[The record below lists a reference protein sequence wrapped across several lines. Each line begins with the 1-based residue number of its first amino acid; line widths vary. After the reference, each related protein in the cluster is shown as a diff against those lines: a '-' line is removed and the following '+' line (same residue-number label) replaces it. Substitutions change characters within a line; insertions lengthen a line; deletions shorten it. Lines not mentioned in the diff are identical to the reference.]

1 MRSTPIWIAAAL
13 AAMAVLPAAL
23 AAADLPRVHALTGAR
38 IVVRPGTVI
47 ETGTVV
53 LRDGV
58 IDAVGA
64 GVEPPPDARRWD
76 AKGLTVYAGLIELY
90 AVRPWPEAKDGSP
103 AQTGHPNPLVHPE
116 RDIALHPL
124 EESAVAKLREAG
136 FTTALVVPGGGLFRG
151 RSALLNLGDGTLERN
166 LLRRGVAQHV
176 TIKPQTGEDAGYP
189 GSLMGAVA
197 LFRQTVLDAAWQ
209 AAAQA
214 AYTRNPAQERPPLS
228 PALSAL
234 GPVAAGDEILVFET
248 EHALD
253 TLRAAALARELRLRA
268 WVVGNGE
275 EYQRLAEIT
284 AAALP
289 QVLPLAFP
297 KPPQPPKPSPAVAGA
312 EAAPDPTVELDE
324 LRHWD
329 LAPENPSRLLA
340 TRLSVAFTS
349 HRQEEPR
356 KLYEHL
362 HRALG
367 RGLTADQALAALTV
381 TPARMLGIDQRTGTV
396 ERGKMA
402 NLVVVEG
409 DLFVERPK
417 IRAVWIDGAHHEV
430 KEREKPAVDPAGTW
444 DLVVKTPEGEE
455 IPVTIEL
462 TGKPEALRGTV
473 AAMSQT
479 AELAAVEVSGTSLE
493 LSFDGAPFAMPGTIT
508 MTLEISGDGATGSG
522 TAPQGPFTVS
532 GSRRK
537 KPEAPR

>member
-1 MRSTPIWIAAAL
+1 MRSTQLWLAAAL
-13 AAMAVLPAAL
+13 AALPAAL
-23 AAADLPRVHALTGAR
+23 PAADLPRVHALTGAR

-47 ETGTVV
+47 EAGTVV

-58 IDAVGA
+58 IEAVGA
-64 GVEPPPDARRWD
+64 GIEPPPDARLWD
-76 AKGLTVYAGLIELY
+76 AKGLTVYPGLIETY

-116 RDIALHPL
+116 RDVALHPL

-189 GSLMGAVA
+189 DSLMGAVA
-197 LFRQTVLDAAWQ
+197 LFRQTLLDAGWQ
-209 AAAQA
+209 AAAHA
-214 AYTRNPAQERPPLS
+214 AYSRNPAQRRPPLS

-234 GPVAAGDEILVFET
+234 GPAAAGDEIVVFET

-275 EYQRLAEIT
+275 EYQRLAEIEAT
-284 AAALP
+284 GLP

-297 KPPQPPKPSPAVAGA
+297 KPPQPPKPLPAVAGGA

-329 LAPENPSRLLA
+329 LAPENPGRLLA
-340 TRLSVAFTS
+340 TRLPVAFTS

-367 RGLTADQALAALTV
+367 HGLTADQALAALTV
-381 TPARMLGIDQRTGTV
+381 TPARLLGIDQRTGTV

-417 IRAVWIDGAHHEV
+417 IRAVWVDGARHEV
-430 KEREKPAVDPAGTW
+430 KEREKPEVDPAGTW

-462 TGKPEALRGTV
+462 TGKPEALRGTAAAMGQTADLV
-473 AAMSQT
+473 AA
-479 AELAAVEVSGTSLE
+479 EVSGKSLE
-493 LSFDGAPFAMPGTIT
+493 LSFDGAPFGMPGTIT
-508 MTLEISGDGATGSG
+508 MTLEISGDSATGSG

-532 GSRRK
+532 GSRSK